1 MSDYYHSINLSHR
14 IKLMISGVRV
24 GDFTTHGK
32 FLVRVV
38 STKECD
44 GEIAHKNWK
53 PTDQCSA
60 KSMAVPSPKQTF
72 S

>member
-1 MSDYYHSINLSHR
+1 
-14 IKLMISGVRV
+14 MISGVRV

-44 GEIAHKNWK
+44 GEIAHKTGNLL
-53 PTDQCSA
+53 TSA
-60 KSMAVPSPKQTF
+60 PQNQWLFPARNRLSPK
-72 S
+72 SRRCVGL